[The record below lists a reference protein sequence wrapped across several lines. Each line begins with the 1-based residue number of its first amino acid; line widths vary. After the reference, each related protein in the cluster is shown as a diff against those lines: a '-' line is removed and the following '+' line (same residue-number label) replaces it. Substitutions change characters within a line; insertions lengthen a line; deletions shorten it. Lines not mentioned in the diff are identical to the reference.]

1 MKNSSQKQKRSKDIN
16 SVYDATARALSDNKI
31 SSINQSGIKIRDNI
45 SNNIIIF
52 NSDNKDI
59 EYFSRGI
66 VDFASLSLRFTNNK
80 VFKKYL
86 PEDKYEIEVFKI
98 INAARSIAIGTEKF
112 IGCKLNLDKI
122 IDNSDLLFD
131 KANDKSLLKSYS
143 LIFKY
148 FLKNFSNKK
157 NKYSSSFAKKFPK
170 LPLNSLSELNNQIYD
185 QKKFFESVLKF
196 IKFFNLNDKKE
207 EKKEFKDESDLQKD
221 SQKLEKKQKKNPE
234 ENQLIIEELLS
245 RKKTRGLS
253 EIDETK
259 QNNVLNK
266 INIKNSKYDVFTKKF
281 DLAID
286 ARKLALNNELI
297 QLRKK
302 LDEEFSDDEMIVIKL
317 AKKLEKLL
325 YSLNQNYWLFDQDE
339 GFFDNSRFS
348 NFVANPDNSSIF
360 KIIDNS
366 FSKNTVVTLLL
377 DNSGSMRGKPIIT
390 AVKTAEII
398 ARVLEKCNVRVEILG
413 FTTKEWKGGSSKLEW
428 EKSGKPEK
436 PGRLID
442 L

>member
-1 MKNSSQKQKRSKDIN
+1 M
-16 SVYDATARALSDNKI
+16 
-31 SSINQSGIKIRDNI
+31 
-45 SNNIIIF
+45 
-52 NSDNKDI
+52 
-59 EYFSRGI
+59 
-66 VDFASLSLRFTNNK
+66 
-80 VFKKYL
+80 
-86 PEDKYEIEVFKI
+86 
-98 INAARSIAIGTEKF
+98 
-112 IGCKLNLDKI
+112 NLDKI

-245 RKKTRGLS
+245 RKKTRDLS
-253 EIDETK
+253 EIDETN

-436 PGRLID
+436 PGRLNDLLHIIYKASNASWRSSRNNLALVLKEGLLKENID
-442 L
+442 GEALLWANKRL